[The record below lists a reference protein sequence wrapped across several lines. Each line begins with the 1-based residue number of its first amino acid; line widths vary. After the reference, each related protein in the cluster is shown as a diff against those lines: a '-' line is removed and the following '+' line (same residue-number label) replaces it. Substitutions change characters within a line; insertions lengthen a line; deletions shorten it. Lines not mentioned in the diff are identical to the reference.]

1 MVIERDKMR
10 RFLHDGHATL
20 YYFELKHGYQWRSTL
35 DDLHVFE
42 QACNRL
48 NKEIREKGNARKEEL
63 FMLVQI
69 QGHKSIV
76 WMEGPLGW
84 IAWVDN
90 HYDLLS

>member
-10 RFLHDGHATL
+10 RFLRDGHATL
-20 YYFELKHGYQWRSTL
+20 YYFELKRGYQWRSTL

-63 FMLVQI
+63 FMLMQI

-76 WMEGPLGW
+76 WMEGSLGW
-84 IAWVDN
+84 TAWVDN
-90 HYDLLS
+90 HYDVLS